1 MRKIAKAAALLAVFA
16 MAAAGLTTRHEA
28 YGQGRAAAQGLRE
41 LDAAGLKQ
49 YLNSRK
55 GRVVVVNL
63 WATWCAPCKAEFPY
77 LVRLHNAYRARGVE
91 VATISI
97 DNPDKK
103 AEAQAFLRQQKA
115 RTTNFIVKAEGLEA
129 MANALDPQWPGA
141 VPYTVIYDRK
151 GRVSDK
157 LLGAHS
163 YAQFEA
169 AVRRALAR

>member
-1 MRKIAKAAALLAVFA
+1 MRFTGRAWMLLAVCA
-16 MAAAGLTTRHEA
+16 VAALGLTASVEA
-28 YGQGRAAAQGLRE
+28 RGQGRAAAQSLRE
-41 LDAAGLKQ
+41 LDGAGLKQ

-63 WATWCAPCKAEFPY
+63 WATWCAPCKAEFPS

-91 VATISI
+91 VVTISI
-97 DNPDKK
+97 DTPDKR
-103 AEAQAFLRQQKA
+103 AEAQAFLNQQKA
-115 RTTNFIVKAEGLEA
+115 RTANFIVKAEGLEA

-141 VPYTVIYDRK
+141 VPYTVIFDRK

-169 AVRRALAR
+169 AVRKALSR

>member
-1 MRKIAKAAALLAVFA
+1 MSRLAKVVALLAIGGFLVTG
-16 MAAAGLTTRHEA
+16 MMPPVEA
-28 YGQGRAAAQGLRE
+28 QRQNRASGQSLRD
-41 LDAAGLKQ
+41 LDGAGLKQ
-49 YLNSRK
+49 FVNSRK

-169 AVRRALAR
+169 AVKKAIAR